1 MISLE
6 RLQRERASSH
16 VDGGTLWFFSSCGGI
31 LELPQG
37 TQGASSVAQGKSSLH
52 STWEGDHDIAL
63 QSRQGYR
70 ASRRIEGR
78 ISRSFLICS
87 RKPWALRLGMV
98 TSGSFSRCFWEVRNT
113 VELGGASR
121 DPLGLVH
128 RKRASFRVEAGSPG
142 FLSCSNVVLGLCMPL
157 QTGRQV
163 SMCVEAWNSAFQSS
177 CQRGFRPPAE
187 LNLGPGALF
196 RLESGASELPL
207 CC

>member
-1 MISLE
+1 MSRTLSCSKGNVGFLWKCCIVKGPPQAFREKFLSLPGVVAGNTGFH
-6 RLQRERASSH
+6 RL
-16 VDGGTLWFFSSCGGI
+16 VT
-31 LELPQG
+31 
-37 TQGASSVAQGKSSLH
+37 
-52 STWEGDHDIAL
+52 
-63 QSRQGYR
+63 
-70 ASRRIEGR
+70 
-78 ISRSFLICS
+78 
-87 RKPWALRLGMV
+87 V
-98 TSGSFSRCFWEVRNT
+98 TSGCFSGCLLEVRNT

-142 FLSCSNVVLGLCMPL
+142 FVSCSNVVLGLCMPL